1 MKGAEGKCME
11 ENKEKLAIV
20 FSKNQ
25 CNKYPMRHR
34 TYLGKD
40 GKPLKMAIVNLPSAL
55 YRPDGLDFGEYNGI
69 NRNER
74 LAYLNV
80 PWDAVKTDA
89 NNESRKYLYLNREE
103 YNIQF
108 KGNISNGNIEK
119 IEPVRVTAK
128 ELENI
133 FNWARRRENKKV
145 LKSRLKKINQEKEKR
160 YMQVESKR
168 QYLTKF
174 KDELKDEVLKVYL
187 DSNLVKTSNDILEKK
202 IDQHLKTNNVT
213 AIRNDVEKISKKLG
227 TDNSGVIKRLD
238 KYTND
243 FVEFEKMNDI
253 AGKIK
258 FNKKKGF
265 GL

>member
-1 MKGAEGKCME
+1 ME

-40 GKPLKMAIVNLPSAL
+40 GKPLKMAIVNLPSSL
-55 YRPDGLDFGEYNGI
+55 YRPEGLDFGEYNGI

-133 FNWARRRENKKV
+133 FNWSRRKENKKI
-145 LKSRLKKINQEKEKR
+145 LKSRLKKINQEKEKKD
-160 YMQVESKR
+160 MLVENKR
-168 QYLTKF
+168 QSLIKF

-187 DSNLVKTSNDILEKK
+187 DSNLVKLPPYEILEKK
-202 IDQHLKTNNVT
+202 VDQHLKTNNVT

-227 TDNSGVIKRLD
+227 TDNSGVIKKLD
-238 KYTND
+238 KYTNE
-243 FVEFEKMNDI
+243 FVEFEKMTDI

-258 FNKKKGF
+258 LNRKKGF